1 MIRTTKISEGDYHA
15 TFYNVP
21 KNELEAIEKHSNIKN
36 YYLAEE
42 LGYSYLK
49 DSKNEYKPYLSLIAA
64 NEGYMNKIGIQ
75 VKEGRLPQNDSEIII
90 SEHISKNG
98 KVNYAIGDTLTLDIC
113 TRTDASGRRLTQ
125 NDSFN
130 DEIPETLTKKFTKG
144 YKIVGIMY
152 RPSSATENR
161 SAPGYTIM
169 TKMNEVKEEAN
180 IAVSYKNS
188 STYKEDTESL
198 AGLVKK
204 GDGEAVYPIS
214 GLGLYKEKKYDV
226 NMNTQLLTYE
236 GSGLSASNASMIY
249 TLATIIMAIVLV
261 SSVFVIKNGFAISV
275 TERLKQYGMLAS
287 VGTTKKQIKKS
298 VYFEGFVLGLI
309 RNTFRDT
316 IWNCCNS
323 NTIKSC
329 KSYSWRIS
337 K

>member
-1 MIRTTKISEGDYHA
+1 MIRSAKISEGDYHSI
-15 TFYNVP
+15 FYNVP
-21 KNELEAIEKHSNIKN
+21 KNELKTIEKHSNVKN

-49 DSKNEYKPYLSLIAA
+49 DSKNENKPYLSLIAA

-90 SEHISKNG
+90 SEYISKNG
-98 KVNYAIGDTLTLDIC
+98 KVTYNIGDTLTLDIC
-113 TRTDASGRRLTQ
+113 TRTDASGKRLTQ
-125 NDSFN
+125 NDSFD
-130 DEIPETLTKKFTKG
+130 DEIPETLTKKFTKE

-152 RPSSATENR
+152 RPSSATEER

-180 IAVSYKNS
+180 IAVSYKDT
-188 STYKEDTESL
+188 STYKEDTENL

-204 GDGEAVYPIS
+204 GESEEIFSIS

-226 NMNTQLLTYE
+226 NVNSQLLTYE
-236 GSGLSASNASMIY
+236 GSALSGANSTMIY

-309 RNTFRDT
+309 RNTFRNI

-323 NTIKSC
+323 YTFKSC
-329 KSYSWRIS
+329 KSYSWRILE
-337 K
+337 